1 MAVGDAQY
9 RTGYTKGIKGAV
21 IEVLD
26 TDGSAVTPTPTRYGI
41 RTPQEIGY
49 EFNVVEGAEDQL
61 RGGDIILI
69 NVKENDVIVSAKVTI
84 TNAKFDCEAT
94 YHIAGGTLVTEEID
108 STDYNNGWEFPTIAE
123 QATRTPFKLELYIQN
138 FNSSGQQDSYMQVN
152 FWFGKGY
159 MTGVEHADQEW
170 GTPELEIVCE
180 ENGAQTKSIM
190 DIGWT
195 DSLPTE
201 LTS

>member
-1 MAVGDAQY
+1 MAVGDPQY
-9 RTGYTKGIKGAV
+9 RTGYTRGIKGAV
-21 IEVLD
+21 IEVLQA
-26 TDGSAVTPTPTRYGI
+26 DGSAVTPTPTRYGI

-61 RGGDIILI
+61 RGGDIVLI
-69 NVKENDVIVSAKVTI
+69 NVKENDIIVSAKITI

-94 YHIAGGTLVTEEID
+94 YHLAGGTLVTEEIA
-108 STDYNNGWEFPTIAE
+108 TVDYNNGWEFPTIAE

-138 FNSSGQQDSYMQVN
+138 FNSTGQQDSYMQVN

-159 MTGVEHADQEW
+159 MTGVDHSDQEW
-170 GTPELEIVCE
+170 GTPELEINCE

-195 DSLPTE
+195 DTLPTE
-201 LTS
+201 LTA

>member
-9 RTGYTKGIKGAV
+9 RTGYTRGIKGAV

-49 EFNVVEGAEDQL
+49 EFNVIEGEEDQL

-94 YHIAGGTLVTEEID
+94 YHIAGGTLVTEEI
-108 STDYNNGWEFPTIAE
+108 STVDYNNGWEFPTIAE

-159 MTGVEHADQEW
+159 MTGVDHSDQEW
-170 GTPELEIVCE
+170 GTPELEITCE
-180 ENGAQTKSIM
+180 ENGAQSKSIM

-195 DSLPTE
+195 DTLPTE
-201 LTS
+201 LTA